1 MVHDFHI
8 HNNSKLDGDVYS
20 NPDFYLITSKDRKSI
35 YLLPLVKDI
44 IKALKEELVPTSY
57 FILGSDYE
65 RSQDGQ
71 KLMTKAQVEAMVRHF
86 KVTNASKVAIA
97 TLISEGH
104 SQRSS
109 QNRVLNPNISYYLSA
124 EWQTKINNALAAVQN
139 QRKHGAGAPGWFSRG
154 LQALFGHREKDNH
167 AYNR

>member
-65 RSQDGQ
+65 RSQMPL
-71 KLMTKAQVEAMVRHF
+71 K
-86 KVTNASKVAIA
+86 
-97 TLISEGH
+97 
-104 SQRSS
+104 
-109 QNRVLNPNISYYLSA
+109 
-124 EWQTKINNALAAVQN
+124 WQ
-139 QRKHGAGAPGWFSRG
+139 
-154 LQALFGHREKDNH
+154 LQL
-167 AYNR
+167 